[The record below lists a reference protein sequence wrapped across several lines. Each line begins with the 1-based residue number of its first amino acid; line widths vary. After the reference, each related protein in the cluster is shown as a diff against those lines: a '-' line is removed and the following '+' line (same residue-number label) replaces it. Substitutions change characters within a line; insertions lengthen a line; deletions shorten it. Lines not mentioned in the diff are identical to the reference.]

1 MDFIAK
7 LKEELVSEITH
18 EVMEN
23 IYKQFDVY
31 VNTIIEKVKNARMQ
45 VNTNTITNTI
55 TTIKPET
62 EEAVKKLPIIY
73 TFTSRHDWPNLYN
86 NTEAYKIFKKWYDG
100 DNAENQDFKCPRHA
114 FNFLCKYEKSIT
126 IELNSDG
133 TATMTTSDNVH
144 RII

>member
-7 LKEELVSEITH
+7 LKEELVAEITH

-31 VNTIIEKVKNARMQ
+31 VNTIIEKVKKARMQ
-45 VNTNTITNTI
+45 VNTNTI

-144 RII
+144 HII